1 MPDLS
6 ANHDSSSE
14 EAVVVFDN
22 VSLHFGETVA
32 LDQVSFRINRGQTW
46 VFLGEAGSGKTQLC
60 KVIMG
65 LVRPDSGR
73 VTVFGDEITSLGERD
88 MFAIRSKIGMLFQ
101 ESALF
106 DSMTIEENVA
116 YPLENQPVRHC
127 GREQIHDRVVEAL
140 RFVELEQTL
149 TKVPSELSGGMRRR
163 VGIARATVTAPP
175 LAIYDSPTAG
185 LDPITA
191 NNIMAFIAKQR
202 DLKGTTSVIVS
213 HRYQDGVL
221 MANYYYDEPQG
232 RLVAATGDRLAAVRT
247 TFVVM
252 RDGRIVFLGP
262 QTELE
267 ASTDPYV
274 SKFGRR

>member
-1 MPDLS
+1 MPDPG
-6 ANHDSSSE
+6 ATRE
-14 EAVVVFDN
+14 TVVIFDD
-22 VSLHFGETVA
+22 VSLRFGETVA
-32 LDQVSFRINRGQTW
+32 LDHVSFRIERGQTW

-60 KVIMG
+60 KVMMG

-73 VTVFGDEITSLGERD
+73 VTVFGEEITSKGERD
-88 MFAIRSKIGMLFQ
+88 MFLLRSRIGMLFQ

-127 GREQIHDRVVEAL
+127 GPEQIHDRVVEAL
-140 RFVELEQTL
+140 RFVELEKTL
-149 TKVPSELSGGMRRR
+149 DKVPSELSGGMRRR

-202 DLKGTTSVIVS
+202 DLKGTTSIIVS

-221 MANYYYDEPQG
+221 MANYYYDEAQS
-232 RLVAATGDRLAAVRT
+232 RLMAATGDRLAAVET
-247 TFVVM
+247 TFAVM
-252 RDGRIVFLGP
+252 RDGQIVFRGS
-262 QTELE
+262 QKELE

>member
-1 MPDLS
+1 MPTNS
-6 ANHDSSSE
+6 ASS
-14 EAVVVFDN
+14 APVVVFDN
-22 VSLHFGETVA
+22 VSLRYGETVA
-32 LDQVSFRINRGQTW
+32 LDQVSFQVNAGQTW
-46 VFLGEAGSGKTQLC
+46 VFLGEAGSGKTQMC
-60 KVIMG
+60 KVMMG

-73 VTVFGDEITSLGERD
+73 VVIFGEQITSKGERD
-88 MFAIRSKIGMLFQ
+88 MFAVRAKIGMLFQ

-116 YPLENQPVRHC
+116 YPLRNQPVQHC
-127 GREQIHDRVVEAL
+127 QAGQIHDRVVEAL
-140 RFVELEQTL
+140 RFVELEKTL
-149 TKVPSELSGGMRRR
+149 DKVPSELSGGMRRR
-163 VGIARATVTAPP
+163 VGIARATVTQPP

-202 DLKGTTSVIVS
+202 DLKGTTSIIVS

-232 RLVAATGDRLAAVRT
+232 RLIAATGERLAAVRT

-252 RDGRIVFLGP
+252 RAGRIVFLGP

>member
-1 MPDLS
+1 MPNNPASS
-6 ANHDSSSE
+6 AP
-14 EAVVVFDN
+14 VVIFDN
-22 VSLHFGETVA
+22 VSLRYGETVA
-32 LDQVSFRINRGQTW
+32 LDQVSFQVNAGQTW
-46 VFLGEAGSGKTQLC
+46 VFLGEAGSGKTQMC
-60 KVIMG
+60 KVMMG

-73 VTVFGDEITSLGERD
+73 VVIFGDEISSKGERE
-88 MFAIRSKIGMLFQ
+88 MFAVRAKIGMLFQ

-127 GREQIHDRVVEAL
+127 GPEQIHDRVVEAL
-140 RFVELEQTL
+140 RFVELEKTL
-149 TKVPSELSGGMRRR
+149 DKVPSELSGGMRRR
-163 VGIARATVTAPP
+163 VGIARATVTQPP

-202 DLKGTTSVIVS
+202 DLKGTTSIIVS

-221 MANYYYDEPQG
+221 MANYYYDEAQG
-232 RLVAATGDRLAAVRT
+232 RLIAATGERLASVHT

-252 RDGRIVFLGP
+252 QAGRIVFVGP